1 MKCCEAYWPGCS
13 PIVNRRKK
21 DTAEG
26 KPADANAKKGRQ
38 EGGQEAVQ
46 EGKARPR
53 AFCFHIFAG
62 AAPPSEVDAACR
74 SSVVLCSAGACSPA
88 RTSSHQNLS

>member
-26 KPADANAKKGRQ
+26 KPADANAKKDDKKAAKKPCKKGKRGR
-38 EGGQEAVQ
+38 E
-46 EGKARPR
+46 
-53 AFCFHIFAG
+53 
-62 AAPPSEVDAACR
+62 PSA
-74 SSVVLCSAGACSPA
+74 STSLPVLP
-88 RTSSHQNLS
+88 LPLK